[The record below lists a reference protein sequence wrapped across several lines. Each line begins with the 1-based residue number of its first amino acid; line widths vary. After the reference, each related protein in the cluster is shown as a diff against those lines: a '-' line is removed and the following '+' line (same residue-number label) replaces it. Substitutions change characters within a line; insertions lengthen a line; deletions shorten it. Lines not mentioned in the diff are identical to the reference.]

1 MALHDERSN
10 MEQPVALSS
19 TEREDFRLRFEQR
32 LEKVKAKTADVFA
45 FKKVDR
51 PPIIVNSALYT
62 AFGLDPAIFPDR
74 YYDDPQVMTDLQERN
89 YYEQLREVDDD
100 FVPYLM
106 PWFGTAVTASALGC
120 QVDFPAKLDPTANP
134 RHYPVVTP
142 EDVKKLAIPDPER
155 DGLMPRVLQF
165 IRFMRA
171 NSFLPVGIT
180 DFQGPLTTA
189 NQLMGYD
196 KLVYLMQDHPTVMH
210 ELMDMVTE
218 TLIRWVKKQKEVIGE
233 PLTDC
238 FSDQQVYV
246 GGHAGVWFSD
256 DDAVLMSPASYREFV
271 VPYNS
276 RILKAFGGG
285 CLHYCG
291 NATHQAEN
299 FLATEGLR
307 AINNYTLYDLQGFR
321 ALKATLEGRI
331 VLFACDFTPVEYTDY
346 FRELLDGLSLK
357 GLVVASQFT
366 PRVALVKGGKYVQV
380 QRPPTPGRKTVHD
393 FLHNYF
399 QSRKPSP

>member
-1 MALHDERSN
+1 MENIMAISG
-10 MEQPVALSS
+10 
-19 TEREDFRLRFEQR
+19 TEREDFRKRFWQR

-45 FKKVDR
+45 FKEVGQ

-62 AFGLDPAIFPDR
+62 AFGLDPETFPDR
-74 YYDDPQVMTDLQERN
+74 YYDDPQVMIDLQEQN
-89 YYEQLREVDDD
+89 YYEQLKEVDDD

-120 QVDFPAKLDPTANP
+120 QVDFPAKLDPTVNP
-134 RHYPVVTP
+134 LHYPVVTP
-142 EDVKKLAIPDPER
+142 EDVKRLQIANPER
-155 DGLMPRVLQF
+155 DGLMPRVLQYL
-165 IRFMRA
+165 RSMRA

-196 KLVYLMQDHPTVMH
+196 KLIYLMQDHPAVMH
-210 ELMDMVTE
+210 DLMDKVTE
-218 TLIRWVKKQKEVIGE
+218 TLIHWVKKQKEVIGE

-246 GGHAGVWFSD
+246 GGHAGIWFSD
-256 DDAVLMSPASYREFV
+256 DDAVLMSPTTYKEFV

-276 RILKAFGGG
+276 RILKTFGGG

-307 AINNYTLYDLQGFR
+307 AINNYLLYDLQGFR
-321 ALKATLEGRI
+321 SLKAKLEGRI
-331 VLFACDFTPVEYTDY
+331 VLFACDFTPVEYQDY
-346 FRELLDGLSLK
+346 FHELLDGLSLK
-357 GLVVASQFT
+357 GLVIDSQFT
-366 PRVALVKGGKYVQV
+366 PLVALVKGGKYVQV
-380 QRPPTPGRKTVHD
+380 QRSLTPGRKNVCS

-399 QSRKPSP
+399 QSRSAKV